1 MKTSF
6 PSFILLLLL
15 CLALLGCNRGD
26 KPIPPIERMDKYSTT
41 KQYPGKVGTESLAAW
56 KKGVPDIQDV
66 RIKSTADGQVEPALF
81 YASESS
87 RKKPLLVLLHSWS
100 SGYLQV
106 PSLPFALWAEK
117 YDWAYIQPNFR
128 GVFDHP
134 EAMASDLAIQDIM
147 DAVEYAMQNAHIDSS
162 RVYLVG
168 SSGGAMTALVTASR
182 HPDMWAG
189 VAAWVPVFDIPDW
202 YEFNLYYPHRK
213 YNSQIISALG
223 GEPLP
228 GTPAFEE
235 GKKRSPSTQIH
246 QAKDV
251 PIFIAHGINDLLVPA
266 SHSIRAFNILADP
279 ADTISQEQMDY
290 IVKEQALPEGL
301 EGTSMD
307 AYFAEGDPPVVFSRT
322 SNNVKLLLYV
332 GVHDMAYNPTL
343 LWLNEQRKQMQQDS
357 TAVKAT
363 PLAQ

>member
-1 MKTSF
+1 M
-6 PSFILLLLL
+6 
-15 CLALLGCNRGD
+15 
-26 KPIPPIERMDKYSTT
+26 
-41 KQYPGKVGTESLAAW
+41 
-56 KKGVPDIQDV
+56 
-66 RIKSTADGQVEPALF
+66 
-81 YASESS
+81 
-87 RKKPLLVLLHSWS
+87 
-100 SGYLQV
+100 

-117 YDWAYIQPNFR
+117 YDWAFIQPNFR
-128 GVFDHP
+128 GVFETP
-134 EAMASDLAIQDIM
+134 EAMASDVAIQDIM
-147 DAVEYAMQNAHIDSS
+147 DAVDFAMKKAHIDSS

-202 YEFNLYYPHRK
+202 YDFNLYYPHRK

-228 GTPAFEE
+228 DSPAFDA

-266 SHSIRAFNILADP
+266 SHSIRAFNILAHP
-279 ADTISQEQMDY
+279 SDTISQEQMNY

-301 EGTSMD
+301 QGTD
-307 AYFAEGDPPVVFSRT
+307 QDKYFSNGDPAVVFSRQ

-343 LWLNEQRKQMQQDS
+343 LWLNEQRKQLAQDS
-357 TAVKAT
+357 TKV
-363 PLAQ
+363 Q